1 MCPHHLMSG
10 EPRAKTQCDWS
21 PVMRSLQTRGQEMN
35 DNHQIGRQT
44 VSHCSEQ
51 TLARRPG
58 HVTQQGGTM
67 ARSVLLFNCLQLTL
81 LKVAVAVVAIA
92 WNGSCDELYDQRW
105 DGRENKLWPHLQG
118 ESLPSTDLLV
128 TCHVSRSGPRCNV

>member
-1 MCPHHLMSG
+1 
-10 EPRAKTQCDWS
+10 
-21 PVMRSLQTRGQEMN
+21 
-35 DNHQIGRQT
+35 
-44 VSHCSEQ
+44 
-51 TLARRPG
+51 
-58 HVTQQGGTM
+58 M

-81 LKVAVAVVAIA
+81 LKVDVAVVAIA